1 MPVTCPFQCGD
12 AATTW
17 SPGDT
22 PRDITV
28 YTCAHCGIFGIT
40 GTVAARLHGT
50 GTGDR
55 QLEKQFLRMREDLV
69 KRRPAEA
76 PTGSAL
82 VGVFDLGENG
92 SGIELAFISPKA
104 PGSPES

>member
-1 MPVTCPFQCGD
+1 MPVSCPFQCGD

-17 SPGDT
+17 SPGSA

-28 YTCAHCGIFGIT
+28 YTCAQCGIFGIT

-50 GTGDR
+50 DTGDR
-55 QLEKQFLRMREDLV
+55 QLEKQFLLMREDLV

-76 PTGSAL
+76 PAGSTL
-82 VGVFDLGENG
+82 VGVFDLGEND
-92 SGIELAFISPKA
+92 SALELAFVSPKD
-104 PGSPES
+104 PGTPES